1 MILKVRQWMRQKIRL
16 TNSSRNWHNK
26 NNRCVASITL
36 NNVIRAALKRL
47 GEWMVSNDT
56 IDVVVAV
63 VRIGVIVTILAML
76 ASCSATWHLKRAIAK
91 DPTIAN
97 DTIIRVD
104 TSVVT
109 ESIRAVDTLVVT
121 DTVVREIVRE
131 GVQIK
136 LQRIHDTIRVDV
148 VCPPDTVRV
157 VANVPVERIIYEQK
171 PLPLYRRAINIMY
184 LILAIIVLAW
194 VYRLTK

>member
-1 MILKVRQWMRQKIRL
+1 MILHRITTIRPRIHS
-16 TNSSRNWHNK
+16 TNSSKNWRNK
-26 NNRCVASITL
+26 NNRCVASTTRK
-36 NNVIRAALKRL
+36 NVIRAGLKRL
-47 GEWMVSNDT
+47 GEWLVKNDT
-56 IDVVVAV
+56 IDVVVAM

-121 DTVVREIVRE
+121 DTITREIVRE

-136 LQRIHDTIRVDV
+136 VKRIHDTIRVDV
-148 VCPPDTVRV
+148 VCPPDTIRV
-157 VANVPVERIIYEQK
+157 VAEVPVERVIYEQK

>member
-1 MILKVRQWMRQKIRL
+1 M
-16 TNSSRNWHNK
+16 
-26 NNRCVASITL
+26 
-36 NNVIRAALKRL
+36 IRAALKRL
-47 GEWMVSNDT
+47 SEWMVSNDA

-63 VRIGVIVTILAML
+63 VRIATIVTILAML
-76 ASCSATWHLKRAIAK
+76 SSCSAQWHLKRAIAK

-97 DTIIRVD
+97 DTIIRID

-121 DTVVREIVRE
+121 DTVMREIVRE

-148 VCPPDTVRV
+148 VCPPDTIRV
-157 VANVPVERIIYEQK
+157 VANVPVERIIYKETPRKRTILDQ
-171 PLPLYRRAINIMY
+171 LGHVLFLVLLIAIALMVRRMF
-184 LILAIIVLAW
+184 
-194 VYRLTK
+194 KG

>member
-16 TNSSRNWHNK
+16 TNSSKNWRNK
-26 NNRCVASITL
+26 NNRCVASTTPK
-36 NNVIRAALKRL
+36 NVIRAALKRL
-47 GEWMVSNDT
+47 GEWLITNDA

-121 DTVVREIVRE
+121 DTITREIVRE

-136 LQRIHDTIRVDV
+136 VKRIHDTIRVDV
-148 VCPPDTVRV
+148 VCPPDTIRV

>member
-1 MILKVRQWMRQKIRL
+1 M
-16 TNSSRNWHNK
+16 
-26 NNRCVASITL
+26 
-36 NNVIRAALKRL
+36 IRAALKLL
-47 GEWMVSNDT
+47 GEWLVSNDA

-63 VRIGVIVTILAML
+63 VRIATIVTILVML
-76 ASCSATWHLKRAIAK
+76 SSCSAQWHLKRAIAK

-97 DTIIRVD
+97 DTIIRID

-121 DTVVREIVRE
+121 DTIMREIVRE

-148 VCPPDTVRV
+148 VCPPDTIRV
-157 VANVPVERIIYEQK
+157 VANVPVERIIYKEQPPK
-171 PLPLYRRAINIMY
+171 RSFLDRLGHILFLVLLIAIALMVRQF
-184 LILAIIVLAW
+184 LKA
-194 VYRLTK
+194 

>member
-47 GEWMVSNDT
+47 GEWLITNDA

-121 DTVVREIVRE
+121 DTITREIVRE

-136 LQRIHDTIRVDV
+136 VKRIHDTIRVDV

>member
-1 MILKVRQWMRQKIRL
+1 MRPRIHL
-16 TNSSRNWHNK
+16 TNGLKNWPTATNRN
-26 NNRCVASITL
+26 VPSITPK
-36 NNVIRAALKRL
+36 NVIRAALKRL
-47 GEWMVSNDT
+47 SEWMVSNDA

-63 VRIGVIVTILAML
+63 VRIATIVTILAML
-76 ASCSATWHLKRAIAK
+76 SSCSAQWHLKRAIAK

-97 DTIIRVD
+97 DTIIRID

-121 DTVVREIVRE
+121 DTVMREIVRE

-148 VCPPDTVRV
+148 VCPPDTIRV
-157 VANVPVERIIYEQK
+157 VANVPVERIIYKETPRKRTILDQ
-171 PLPLYRRAINIMY
+171 LGHVLFLVLLIAIALMVRRMF
-184 LILAIIVLAW
+184 
-194 VYRLTK
+194 KG

>member
-1 MILKVRQWMRQKIRL
+1 MILHRITTIRPRIHS
-16 TNSSRNWHNK
+16 TNSSKNWRNK
-26 NNRCVASITL
+26 NNRCVASTTRK
-36 NNVIRAALKRL
+36 NVIRAGLKRL
-47 GEWMVSNDT
+47 GEWLVKNDT
-56 IDVVVAV
+56 IDVVVAM

-121 DTVVREIVRE
+121 DTITREIVRE

-136 LQRIHDTIRVDV
+136 VKRIHDTIRVDV
-148 VCPPDTVRV
+148 VCPPDTIRV